1 MSDLAR
7 SSASARKVPSGRLS
21 RLAAFGQLAGAWPV
35 ASWPKGPSAWRAAN
49 ARN

>member
-1 MSDLAR
+1 MSDSAR

-21 RLAAFGQLAGAWPV
+21 RLAAFGQLAGLAGGVV
-35 ASWPKGPSAWRAAN
+35 AEGASAWRAAN